1 MPRFADHD
9 QRRAEVIA
17 AATTVVRDEG
27 RSALTVRRVAKSVGC
42 STKVVTHYFANMS
55 DLLHATWLASLRRG
69 SKRFLQVLK
78 ADPGDLR
85 GFMAAGLPLDDE
97 RRLDWS
103 IWIAFWT
110 EAHTAEQFGEDL
122 RARAE
127 DTYDRIVEILTKIDE
142 RGNLPKDLDIPVTAR
157 RLNALLTGISC
168 QAMFNPQVW
177 TAEKQLV
184 ALESE
189 LAAIGIR

>member
-9 QRRAEVIA
+9 QRRAEVVA

-69 SKRFLQVLK
+69 TKRFIAVLK
-78 ADPGDLR
+78 ADPSDLR

-110 EAHTAEQFGEDL
+110 
-122 RARAE
+122 
-127 DTYDRIVEILTKIDE
+127 
-142 RGNLPKDLDIPVTAR
+142 
-157 RLNALLTGISC
+157 
-168 QAMFNPQVW
+168 
-177 TAEKQLV
+177 
-184 ALESE
+184 
-189 LAAIGIR
+189 

>member
-9 QRRAEVIA
+9 QRRAEVVA

-69 SKRFLQVLK
+69 TKRFIAVLK
-78 ADPGDLR
+78 ADPSDLR

-110 EAHTAEQFGEDL
+110 EAHTSEQFGQDL
-122 RARAE
+122 RARSM
-127 DTYDRIVEILTKIDE
+127 DTYDRLVEILDQIGR
-142 RGNLPKDLDIPVTAR
+142 RGGLPDGINVPETAK

-168 QAMFNPQVW
+168 QAMFNPAVW
-177 TAEKQLV
+177 TPEEQLAAV
-184 ALESE
+184 DSE
-189 LAAIGIR
+189 IAAIGIR

>member
-9 QRRAEVIA
+9 QRRAEVVA

-69 SKRFLQVLK
+69 AKRFLEVLK
-78 ADPGDLR
+78 ADPADLR

-110 EAHTAEQFGEDL
+110 EAHTSEQFGQDL
-122 RARAE
+122 RARAT
-127 DTYDRIVEILTKIDE
+127 DTYDRIVEILNRLGE
-142 RGNLPKDLDIPVTAR
+142 RNDLPKDLPIEATAR

-177 TAEKQLV
+177 TPEHQLA
-184 ALESE
+184 ALDGE

>member
-85 GFMAAGLPLDDE
+85 GFMAAGLPMDDE

-168 QAMFNPQVW
+168 QAMFNPQFW
-177 TAEKQLV
+177 TAEQQLA
-184 ALESE
+184 ALDSE

>member
-78 ADPGDLR
+78 ADPADLR
-85 GFMAAGLPLDDE
+85 GFMAAGLPMDDE

-127 DTYDRIVEILTKIDE
+127 DTYDRIVEILTKIAE
-142 RGNLPKDLDIPVTAR
+142 RGSLPKDLDIPLTAR

-177 TAEKQLV
+177 TAEQQLA
-184 ALESE
+184 ALDGE